1 LVLKRGVYLLA
12 FLDMFKRTVKVGA
25 LGVPSNVNQSA
36 LNLIMDQIK
45 DLIEINTSLNK
56 KYRDLE
62 SKLSSVNADVGSD
75 KKSVTDLQKKIGEL
89 QSNMEKFIGLY
100 EVITNQF
107 NPFVDTGEEA
117 DNYEIDAN
125 GNPVSFKRPSYG
137 AGSAVSGRIGGGSMP
152 IPSMDGGGALQA
164 LPSYGQV
171 PMADFEKKEFGQQSN
186 PSDID
191 NKTGDILTTEKES
204 ARTENVIKT
213 QEVPF
218 SYETQFPQGQQT
230 IGTGVLDKLDVNA
243 IVPLTN
249 ISGNVNSIT
258 TVLSWMVYLSKQC
271 GENATDVLNYYTS
284 IGWMS
289 HNVSKVLTSY
299 LSGIHVKPEDDSD
312 GKMDVSDHIV
322 SLFFIA
328 KIKGV
333 NVNAKTYKLI
343 SKIVKSKG
351 FIIDEE

>member
-1 LVLKRGVYLLA
+1 LA
-12 FLDMFKRTVKVGA
+12 FLDIFKRNVKVGA
-25 LGVPSNVNQSA
+25 VGVPSNVNQSA

-75 KKSVTDLQKKIGEL
+75 KKSVTDLQKKLGEL

-107 NPFVDTGEEA
+107 NPFVDTGEET
-117 DNYEIDAN
+117 DDYEIDAN
-125 GNPVSFKRPSYG
+125 GNPVAFKRPSYG
-137 AGSAVSGRIGGGSMP
+137 GGANSLIAGRMGNVPMSSIDG
-152 IPSMDGGGALQA
+152 GGGALA
-164 LPSYGQV
+164 LQPSYGQV
-171 PMADFEKKEFGQQSN
+171 PPGVSIEGKEAESQSLVSSN
-186 PSDID
+186 E
-191 NKTGDILTTEKES
+191 NKTGDNLVSETEQS
-204 ARTENVIKT
+204 TSENVIRTK
-213 QEVPF
+213 EIPF
-218 SYETQFPQGQQT
+218 SYDDSFSPSSSQAA
-230 IGTGVLDKLDVNA
+230 GTNILEKLDVNA

-271 GENATDVLNYYTS
+271 GENATDVLNYYTN
-284 IGWMS
+284 IGWIS
-289 HNVSKVLTSY
+289 SNVSKVLTSY
-299 LSGIHVKPEDDSD
+299 LSGIHVKPEEDSD
-312 GKMDVSDHIV
+312 AKMDVSDHIV